1 MVMVMVGGLMMMMM
15 SWTSPVKLSRCPV
28 FIKAGCDRY
37 KGWQRSYD
45 NPALMRLE
53 LCNRLTI
60 ARGNTLS
67 STYLSSSSSSA
78 LRLARKIDGV
88 WVTLDERHWCELWKI
103 ITSHYP
109 CLSQRTTQYLL
120 HSQHDQIRFL
130 QWRKGL
136 QSVLWLAL
144 YNTQTN
150 INYLRFPVIFFC
162 KIFNTNLFDGFKILD
177 QIYRKLC

>member
-1 MVMVMVGGLMMMMM
+1 MVMVMVGGLMMMM

-37 KGWQRSYD
+37 KGLQLSYD

-78 LRLARKIDGV
+78 PHLARKIDGV
-88 WVTLDERHWCELWKI
+88 
-103 ITSHYP
+103 
-109 CLSQRTTQYLL
+109 
-120 HSQHDQIRFL
+120 
-130 QWRKGL
+130 
-136 QSVLWLAL
+136 
-144 YNTQTN
+144 
-150 INYLRFPVIFFC
+150 
-162 KIFNTNLFDGFKILD
+162 
-177 QIYRKLC
+177 